1 MMSDNTKKCIYADK
15 CGGCDYQGIPYKKQ
29 LEMKQQYVAKLLA
42 KHCKTPKITGMDKPY
57 NYRNKVHAVFDVDKK
72 GNVISG
78 VYEANTHN
86 VICVDKCQIEN
97 EKADA
102 IILTIRNMLK
112 SFKIRTYDEDRR
124 TGLLRHVLIRT
135 AHKTGQIMVVL
146 VMADQIFP
154 GKNNFVKALL
164 EAHPEITTIVQ
175 NINNRKTSMVLGDK
189 EMVLYGKGYI
199 EDILCGKR
207 FRISP
212 KSFYQIN
219 SVQTEKLYT
228 RAIELAGFKGNE
240 TILDAYCGI
249 GTIGIIA
256 SDKVKNVIS
265 VELNSDAIADAKIN
279 AKLNEIKN
287 VEFYNCDASDF
298 LENLAQNNKKIDA
311 VIMDPP
317 RTGSDKRFL
326 NSVAK
331 LAPEKIVYIS
341 CGPNTLA
348 RDLTYLNNKGY
359 RAKKVELFDMFPMTK
374 HCEVVCLLSTK

>member
-1 MMSDNTKKCIYADK
+1 MMSDNIKKCIYSNK

-29 LEMKQQYVAKLLA
+29 LEMKQQYVTKLLA
-42 KHCKTPKITGMDKPY
+42 KHCKMPKITGMDKPY

-146 VMADQIFP
+146 VMADAIFP
-154 GKNNFVKALL
+154 GKNNFIKALL

-175 NINNRKTSMVLGDK
+175 NINNRKTSMVLGEK

-219 SVQTEKLYT
+219 SIQTEKLYT

-279 AKLNEIKN
+279 AKLNDIKN

-298 LENLAQNNKKIDA
+298 IENLAQNNKKIDA

-331 LAPEKIVYIS
+331 LAPKKLVYIS
-341 CGPNTLA
+341 CGPDTLA

-359 RAKKVELFDMFPMTK
+359 KAKKVELFDMFPMTK
-374 HCEVVCLLSTK
+374 HCEAVVLVER

>member
-29 LEMKQQYVAKLLA
+29 LEMKQQYVTKLLA
-42 KHCKTPKITGMDKPY
+42 KHCKMPKITGMDKPY

-135 AHKTGQIMVVL
+135 AHKTGQIIVVL

-164 EAHPEITTIVQ
+164 EVHPEITTIVQ

-228 RAIELAGFKGNE
+228 RAIELAGFKGDE

-298 LENLAQNNKKIDA
+298 LENLARNNKKIDA

-341 CGPNTLA
+341 CGPDTLA

>member
-1 MMSDNTKKCIYADK
+1 MSDNTKKCIYADK

-29 LEMKQQYVAKLLA
+29 LEMKQQYVTKLLA

-135 AHKTGQIMVVL
+135 AHKTGQIIVVL

-164 EAHPEITTIVQ
+164 EVHPEITTIVQ

-228 RAIELAGFKGNE
+228 RAIELAGFKGDE

-341 CGPNTLA
+341 CGPDTLA

>member
-1 MMSDNTKKCIYADK
+1 MGETIKKCIYADK

-29 LEMKQQYVAKLLA
+29 LEMKQQYVTKLLA

-146 VMADQIFP
+146 VMADSIFP

-228 RAIELAGFKGNE
+228 RAIEMAGFKGNE

-256 SDKVKNVIS
+256 SDKVKHIIS
-265 VELNSDAIADAKIN
+265 VELNSDAIADAKMN
-279 AKLNEIKN
+279 AKLNDIKN

-298 LENLAQNNKKIDA
+298 LVNLAQNNKKIDA

-341 CGPNTLA
+341 CGPDTLA

-374 HCEVVCLLSTK
+374 HCEAVVLVERK

>member
-29 LEMKQQYVAKLLA
+29 LEMKQQYVTKLLA
-42 KHCKTPKITGMDKPY
+42 KHCKMPKITGMDKPY

-135 AHKTGQIMVVL
+135 AHKTGQIIVVL

-164 EAHPEITTIVQ
+164 EVHPEITTIVQ

-228 RAIELAGFKGNE
+228 RAIELAGFKGDE

-341 CGPNTLA
+341 CGPDTLA